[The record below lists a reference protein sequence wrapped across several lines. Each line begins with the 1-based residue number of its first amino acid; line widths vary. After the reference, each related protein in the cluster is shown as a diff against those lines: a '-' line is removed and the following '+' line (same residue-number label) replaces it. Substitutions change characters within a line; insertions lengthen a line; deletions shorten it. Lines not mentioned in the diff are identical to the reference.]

1 MRSTVLDILPYL
13 TAIISYMQ
21 HLQIELVLSSVEM
34 FSSLAGNYEKHALR
48 VSQGIAAVAG
58 SRADTDF
65 DAAPPIPCFY
75 YNAFTGK
82 IYGQNC

>member
-34 FSSLAGNYEKHALR
+34 FSSLAGNYEKHAPR
-48 VSQGIAAVAG
+48 VSQVIAAVAKV
-58 SRADTDF
+58 SCKHEPWLVARVNKASL
-65 DAAPPIPCFY
+65 
-75 YNAFTGK
+75 
-82 IYGQNC
+82 

>member
-1 MRSTVLDILPYL
+1 MGGTGV
-13 TAIISYMQ
+13 
-21 HLQIELVLSSVEM
+21 
-34 FSSLAGNYEKHALR
+34 NYEKHALR

-65 DAAPPIPCFY
+65 GAAPPIPCFY